1 MKLLS
6 AVISSALAAREP
18 DAERRLEKITARAT
32 ELNAFVQSYDKSSQK
47 QKDSVDKWVTR
58 LLADLNNIDTS
69 KCPLPAEEDR
79 YNDEIDTI
87 EDLCS
92 GAERVPSMIRS
103 YARRFGCVE
112 GFPKRKFL
120 EKVIKRSHKLK
131 KVALRAGRCNKP
143 APTTEPTPT
152 EEPSTLAPVTGVCD
166 ADQHAVCSSLG
177 NSEIFFENEW
187 TCRNCFRIRAYYGTG
202 GGFTFNPRKDFVSIK
217 FTEPVYFQKWNHPI
231 HPDGP
236 VEVAGSNKHHWKMN
250 FKEDGNF
257 LSGMMFDAELITSD
271 LDLWVD
277 GQWIIDSAQSCR
289 CKDGPPPPP
298 ECVPA
303 DPCSGR
309 ENCEAFVDSCGI
321 TPSRNNNI
329 ATTTGS
335 PAFKVSA
342 EVKCGE
348 IPDDWQNIIHINA
361 GSRWDV
367 LGDRYFALFA
377 GPETMKFSAPLK
389 NSGNVPGGG
398 NFMVNHYPSCTPG
411 EWNKYQ
417 VEQRYT
423 DAEDTL
429 ELTMS
434 IDDEVFV
441 TRIVDVADAYS
452 GDLFVDVSNDYHDS
466 ATGFEVRNFY
476 HQTFP
481 EAEPCDPV
489 DPCEGRDNC
498 DTLVDSCSIRPQH
511 STQIGSVEG
520 NAVYSASVD
529 VFCRRTE
536 GHSWQ
541 SVVHMTQGG
550 YRENFGDRY
559 FTIWQRDDGKL
570 KINAPLKGNTQ
581 FDEVEYFVDCEDNSW
596 TNIAVKQTQIDFGR
610 LELTVF
616 QDENALGSN
625 IIHHTDAFVGPVEV
639 WSGNSWFEPASFFKI
654 KNFVH
659 SSRPYEPEP
668 CDATDPC
675 EGLESCETFQDSC
688 GVAPFRGNRLAES
701 NGHLG
706 FKISAEVQC
715 TDRVAPSWE
724 NVLHVH
730 TGTNRENFGD
740 RYFTIWKEANK
751 PDGIRIVAPA
761 FENPLYELNAYVSC
775 SPGWH
780 TFTVQ
785 QSESSKNYMLL
796 EILMDGVVVES
807 QEVRK
812 TDTYQGPL
820 FVEASNEFA
829 WPAAYD
835 HVVRNFYHQDI
846 TCYDPCEGKDNCETF
861 IDSCAINPVRNNRL
875 TNIVA
880 SVNHVTSVDVLC
892 TYVESSSYMNF
903 VQITNESMD
912 GNPGNRFF
920 VVNRRPDSQGI
931 TVTFNNPD
939 ASRYMSGT
947 TPFECVP
954 GEWYT
959 FQLEQ
964 RQDEANPAVTNMV
977 VTINGDVV
985 KEVSTATSGVINGGE
1000 FKVMAS
1006 NKWNSAA
1013 EDYSIRNFYYQTFE
1027 EVPYCFDPCDGE
1039 DGNCQTLVDS
1049 CEINPSQN
1057 NQLDSITASVNFDL
1071 SFDLLCSN
1079 NMAHG
1084 EWTNILWIV
1093 RARDNQRMM
1102 GLFKNSDDHRL
1113 RLNTANP
1120 EVTGTANPFLSKGW
1134 SECTDGEWS
1143 TIRYHQQQNAA
1154 NPAVTD
1160 VTVTN
1165 NDEVVISASFAT
1177 GLVTKDEELEV
1188 FVSNHFNPSGSDY
1201 AIRNFVYKTS
1211 EENLGSDPCDGK
1223 ANCVTLINSYAQTPA
1238 KNNQIGSITAAINF
1252 EVAANVLCTDEMD
1265 VDEWYNLIHMTIG
1278 GNNGELGDRF
1288 FKISQKRGSHEL
1300 MINMASPEEDNG
1312 TRGTFHICTP
1322 GEWNE
1327 YKLVQAQNPDWPSHT
1342 YSTVYVDGVEIFQ
1355 IRSDTHE
1362 VLNGD
1367 NIDVFFSD
1375 NWHQSADAYH
1385 VQNFYYQ
1392 TFADIDY
1399 GIIPLKDC
1407 REETLCEI
1415 VGDDSQAAI
1424 KDYHVATV
1432 TAAVNFGIS
1441 VDVLCEAMPVG
1452 NWYNLIHMTMDGN
1465 NAVLGDRFFLVSQ
1478 HTSTEELLIDVADP
1492 NQPNGSSG
1500 RRAACPA
1507 GEWITIE
1514 VDQSQD
1520 ASDPSV
1526 TTFTVNVDGVEIY
1539 SRSAATEAVLASGE
1553 VQVYVS
1559 DPWHR
1564 AASSYQIKR
1573 FVYERFADVPLG
1585 PQNCNDVDNCVIVGA
1600 DSVSPVQGNLAATI
1614 TAVKNYKFSI
1624 DIKCDHSLPFDGFK
1638 NIFHVTTGPN
1648 DGVYGSRQFA
1658 IWRSSNENK
1667 MHITTA
1673 NPKAAGGHSR
1683 NYFNCIDGEWNTY
1696 TFEQH
1701 QQAPNRRQWIWFK
1714 LSIDGV
1720 RQYSKRF
1727 NDDDYPVLDGEQMNV
1742 WISNEAADAAS
1753 TFEIRNFSYEKY
1765 PDL

>member
-1 MKLLS
+1 MKLLA

-47 QKDSVDKWVTR
+47 QKDNVDRWVNR
-58 LLADLNNIDTS
+58 LLQDLNNIDTS
-69 KCPLPAEEDR
+69 KCPLPAEEDKFA
-79 YNDEIDTI
+79 DEIDTI

-103 YARRFGCVE
+103 YARKFGCVE

-131 KVALRAGRCNKP
+131 KVARRAGRCDKPEVTTEP
-143 APTTEPTPT
+143 APTEAPTT
-152 EEPSTLAPVTGVCD
+152 MAPVTGVCD

-187 TCRNCFRIRAYYGTG
+187 TCRNCFRIRAFYGTG
-202 GGFTFNPRKDFVSIK
+202 GGFTFNPKKDFVSIK

-289 CKDGPPPPP
+289 CKPGPPPPP
-298 ECVPA
+298 ECEPA

-389 NSGNVPGGG
+389 NSGNVAGGG

-441 TRIVDVADAYS
+441 TRIVDVADAFS

-511 STQIGSVEG
+511 STQIGSVDG

-616 QDENALGSN
+616 QDGNALGSN

-654 KNFVH
+654 KNFIH
-659 SSRPYEPEP
+659 SSQPYEPEP
-668 CDATDPC
+668 CDAIDPC
-675 EGLESCETFQDSC
+675 EGLENCETFQDSC
-688 GVAPFRGNRLAES
+688 GVAPFRGNRLGES

-775 SPGWH
+775 APGWH

-846 TCYDPCEGKDNCETF
+846 TCVDPCHGEDNCETF
-861 IDSCAINPVRNNRL
+861 IDSCAINPVKNNRI
-875 TNIVA
+875 TNVVA

-892 TYVESSSYMNF
+892 THVEFSSYMNF
-903 VQITNESMD
+903 VQLTSMALD
-912 GNPGNRFF
+912 GNPGQRFF
-920 VVNRRPDSQGI
+920 MLNRRPDSQAI
-931 TVTFNNPD
+931 TLGFANPETFKYFSNAGD
-939 ASRYMSGT
+939 
-947 TPFECVP
+947 FDCVP
-954 GEWYT
+954 GEWNTYK
-959 FQLEQ
+959 LEQ
-964 RQDEANPAVTNMV
+964 RQDESNPALTNIV
-977 VTINGDVV
+977 VSVNDDIVAERVVATHRVLKGDELRVY
-985 KEVSTATSGVINGGE
+985 
-1000 FKVMAS
+1000 AS
-1006 NKWNSAA
+1006 NKWNDAA
-1013 EDYSIRNFYYQTFE
+1013 ADYEVRNFFYKTFD
-1027 EVPYCFDPCDGE
+1027 EVDYEPCVAVDPCEGQAD
-1039 DGNCQTLVDS
+1039 CTTFVDS
-1049 CEINPSQN
+1049 CDIRPENKN
-1057 NQLDSITASVNFDL
+1057 KVATVRAEFNSVV
-1071 SFDLLCSN
+1071 SAEVQCSHD
-1079 NMAHG
+1079 MELG
-1084 EWTNILWIV
+1084 DWTNILQMTSMQLDGNPGQ
-1093 RARDNQRMM
+1093 RFFMLNRHKDNQKLQLAVADPSTDGFWAQSGWFDCVPGEWQTWR
-1102 GLFKNSDDHRL
+1102 FERQQNSD
-1113 RLNTANP
+1113 NP
-1120 EVTGTANPFLSKGW
+1120 TIVDLSVSLDDVVVYSNSVATHEVYAEADLDVYLSNRW
-1134 SECTDGEWS
+1134 
-1143 TIRYHQQQNAA
+1143 
-1154 NPAVTD
+1154 
-1160 VTVTN
+1160 
-1165 NDEVVISASFAT
+1165 NDAGSA
-1177 GLVTKDEELEV
+1177 
-1188 FVSNHFNPSGSDY
+1188 Y
-1201 AIRNFVYKTS
+1201 AIRNFFYQTYPKMQT
-1211 EENLGSDPCDGK
+1211 DPCAADGYVRSRP
-1223 ANCVTLINSYAQTPA
+1223 NCETFINAAPMSPSE
-1238 KNNQIGSITAAINF
+1238 NNQIATVTASVNHITSVDI
-1252 EVAANVLCTDEMD
+1252 LCTHDMPIAG
-1265 VDEWYNLIHMTIG
+1265 VHYQILHMTKDDG
-1278 GNNGELGDRF
+1278 TRSLGDRF
-1288 FKISQKRGSHEL
+1288 FSFWRRHTSQEIL
-1300 MINMASPEEDNG
+1300 INYASPMGNQWGETGRFWD
-1312 TRGTFHICTP
+1312 CTP
-1322 GEWNE
+1322 GEWN
-1327 YKLVQAQNPDWPSHT
+1327 T
-1342 YSTVYVDGVEIFQ
+1342 YTLEQFQDSEAPHMTTSTVKIDGVNVHSVRAETSEILKDVPIKVFASKGLPANAFQ
-1355 IRSDTHE
+1355 IR
-1362 VLNGD
+1362 N
-1367 NIDVFFSD
+1367 FF
-1375 NWHQSADAYH
+1375 
-1385 VQNFYYQ
+1385 YQ
-1392 TFADIDY
+1392 TFPELTY
-1399 GIIPLKDC
+1399 
-1407 REETLCEI
+1407 EEPTAVPCSDGRVNCFEF
-1415 VGDDSQAAI
+1415 VGSTPAAPQ
-1424 KDYHVATV
+1424 
-1432 TAAVNFGIS
+1432 
-1441 VDVLCEAMPVG
+1441 L
-1452 NWYNLIHMTMDGN
+1452 NL
-1465 NAVLGDRFFLVSQ
+1465 R
-1478 HTSTEELLIDVADP
+1478 
-1492 NQPNGSSG
+1492 
-1500 RRAACPA
+1500 
-1507 GEWITIE
+1507 
-1514 VDQSQD
+1514 
-1520 ASDPSV
+1520 
-1526 TTFTVNVDGVEIY
+1526 
-1539 SRSAATEAVLASGE
+1539 
-1553 VQVYVS
+1553 
-1559 DPWHR
+1559 
-1564 AASSYQIKR
+1564 K
-1573 FVYERFADVPLG
+1573 
-1585 PQNCNDVDNCVIVGA
+1585 
-1600 DSVSPVQGNLAATI
+1600 ATI
-1614 TAVKNYKFSI
+1614 TAHANNEISV
-1624 DIKCDHSLPFDGFK
+1624 DIKCGAMNDNVHNSIVEITNGAARGVLGERVFMIWEAPTGRPGKLLINVADPTGVNSDTGFWFDC
-1638 NIFHVTTGPN
+1638 
-1648 DGVYGSRQFA
+1648 
-1658 IWRSSNENK
+1658 NE
-1667 MHITTA
+1667 
-1673 NPKAAGGHSR
+1673 G
-1683 NYFNCIDGEWNTY
+1683 DWNTY
-1696 TFEQH
+1696 
-1701 QQAPNRRQWIWFK
+1701 K
-1714 LSIDGV
+1714 LSQRQNAGDSSLTDIVFTIDGV
-1720 RQYSKRF
+1720 TKHTRQVPSADVLR
-1727 NDDDYPVLDGEQMNV
+1727 DDDIHVYAGRWHPATNY
-1742 WISNEAADAAS
+1742 
-1753 TFEIRNFSYEKY
+1753 EIRNFSYQFFDEV
-1765 PDL
+1765 